1 MKDEKKPNR
10 MKSETP
16 QRLSPF
22 HGKKKKEDVL
32 LTLSESEREVFEELV
47 KEVGDWSIYFYGS
60 KFISYVILAEL
71 VRSGWRK
78 YD

>member
-1 MKDEKKPNR
+1 MKDEKKPSR
-10 MKSETP
+10 MKSEKP
-16 QRLSPF
+16 QQLSPF

-32 LTLSESEREVFEELV
+32 LTLSEREREVFEELV

-60 KFISYVILAEL
+60 KFVSYLILAEL

-78 YD
+78 HD

>member
-1 MKDEKKPNR
+1 MKDEKKTNE

-16 QRLSPF
+16 QKLSSF

-32 LTLSESEREVFEELV
+32 LTLSESQREVFEQLV
-47 KEVGDWSIYFYGS
+47 KEVGEWSIYFYGS

-71 VRSGWRK
+71 VRNGWRK
-78 YD
+78 V